1 MVAADVLVNLNDLKN
16 NPRQSDIINPKDDKF
31 VAEGTYYFQKTCQI
45 IIFLLIILFSH
56 KKNYFLGV
64 QLLPII
70 IDGSN
75 VAMSHGNK
83 ERFSCKG
90 IRICVD
96 WFKNRGHKEITVFVP
111 LWRKESSKPETPI
124 TGNNFY
130 NYH

>member
-1 MVAADVLVNLNDLKN
+1 MMLDAAGAV
-16 NPRQSDIINPKDDKF
+16 
-31 VAEGTYYFQKTCQI
+31 
-45 IIFLLIILFSH
+45 
-56 KKNYFLGV
+56 
-64 QLLPII
+64 LLPII

-111 LWRKESSKPETPI
+111 LWRKEPSKPETPI
-124 TGNNFY
+124 TGREKF
-130 NYH
+130 

>member
-1 MVAADVLVNLNDLKN
+1 MPGLF
-16 NPRQSDIINPKDDKF
+16 KF
-31 VAEGTYYFQKTCQI
+31 SGLYYS
-45 IIFLLIILFSH
+45 IFRRYFWSLLGIFAIVFAMIFIFITM
-56 KKNYFLGV
+56 NFFIGD

-124 TGNNFY
+124 TGIIFSFKKLNKIIIFNLY
-130 NYH
+130 RGHP

>member
-16 NPRQSDIINPKDDKF
+16 NPRQSDIINLKDDKF

-45 IIFLLIILFSH
+45 IIGISNNFIFTS
-56 KKNYFLGV
+56 KKLFLGV

>member
-1 MVAADVLVNLNDLKN
+1 MQVNCKDEQQKMMLDAAGAV
-16 NPRQSDIINPKDDKF
+16 
-31 VAEGTYYFQKTCQI
+31 
-45 IIFLLIILFSH
+45 
-56 KKNYFLGV
+56 
-64 QLLPII
+64 LLPII

-111 LWRKESSKPETPI
+111 LWRKEPSKPETPI
-124 TGNNFY
+124 TGRKKF
-130 NYH
+130 